1 MYHAERIREVF
12 NQIDTAGD
20 GALTFNEIKKGLGEN
35 EDVDWSICG
44 LDPEKIKRSIFKE
57 ADADG
62 NKIVSFD
69 EFWSFALN
77 SGTGHGV
84 DPVLDANAYLST
96 NKVISVLEAMTAALM
111 VAEPEDPRA
120 FLAGKLMALKAT
132 GTPVLEFTDEELVTM
147 FSMFD
152 PTGVGNISGEQC
164 NKALEVLTGHM
175 GTVGLGGGPEM
186 ETGAPVSQEQFVGHA
201 KGALKEF
208 SS

>member
-1 MYHAERIREVF
+1 M
-12 NQIDTAGD
+12 
-20 GALTFNEIKKGLGEN
+20 
-35 EDVDWSICG
+35 
-44 LDPEKIKRSIFKE
+44 RSIPKLFDAPLLLAVANPSILSVHTLSTTSFLHPPRRLQQ

-111 VAEPEDPRA
+111 VAKPEDPRA